1 MAESDFVAY
10 YRVSTDR
17 QGRSGLGLEAQRR
30 AVEQY
35 LDGGSWDLI
44 EEFVEVE
51 SGKRDRRP
59 ELDKALATCRR
70 HKATLV
76 VARLDRLAR
85 NATFLLK
92 LRDGKVRIR
101 CADMPE
107 ADEFVIGIMA
117 LVAEREGRMISLRT
131 KDALAAARARGV
143 KLGWKDP
150 RRRPK
155 MEVAQHKGGQ
165 VVAAEADQYAE
176 NVRPIIDSIQATGIK
191 TLQGIA
197 DALNRRGI
205 RTARG
210 GQWHPTSVRNVLMR
224 AKQDQAA

>member
-1 MAESDFVAY
+1 MAEGEFVAY

-30 AVEQY
+30 AVETY
-35 LDGGSWDLI
+35 LDGGNWTLVKT
-44 EEFVEVE
+44 FTEVE

-59 ELDKALATCRR
+59 ELDKALAACRK

-92 LRDGKVRIR
+92 LRDGNVPIR

-117 LVAEREGRMISLRT
+117 LVAEREGRMISART
-131 KDALAAARARGV
+131 KAALAAARERGT

-150 RRRPK
+150 RRRPN
-155 MEVAQHKGGQ
+155 MRDAQRKGGQ
-165 VVAAEADQYAE
+165 VAAVEADQFAA
-176 NVRPIIDSIQATGIK
+176 NVLPIIKEARASGATS
-191 TLQGIA
+191 LQRIA
-197 DALNRRGI
+197 DALNARGV

-210 GQWHPTSVRNVLMR
+210 GQWHPTTVRNVILR
-224 AKQDQAA
+224 TQDQAA

>member
-1 MAESDFVAY
+1 MSRFAIENSGSTWRSVIRDKFAFGHDPIPL
-10 YRVSTDR
+10 RVSTDR

-30 AVEQY
+30 AVETY
-35 LDGGSWDLI
+35 LDGGSWTL
-44 EEFVEVE
+44 VKTYTEVE

-59 ELDKALATCRR
+59 ELDKALAACRK
-70 HKATLV
+70 HKAILV

-92 LRDGKVRIR
+92 LRDGNVPIR

-117 LVAEREGRMISLRT
+117 LVAEREGRMISQRT

-155 MEVAQHKGGQ
+155 MEVAKRKGGQ
-165 VVAAEADQYAE
+165 GGAA
-176 NVRPIIDSIQATGIK
+176 
-191 TLQGIA
+191 
-197 DALNRRGI
+197 
-205 RTARG
+205 
-210 GQWHPTSVRNVLMR
+210 
-224 AKQDQAA
+224 AA